1 MTTAQANM
9 ASGAWYSCLDPELE
23 ALRLTA
29 LEAVFAHNHLPPSE
43 RRTLSAP
50 LKALFAATG
59 ENCLIETPFHC
70 SYGINIHLGDAVFIN
85 SGCVILDS
93 APVHIGD
100 GTLIGTG
107 AQILC
112 ADHHRDPIKRRAGI
126 ERAAPVTIGSDVW
139 IGAGAIVLPGIT
151 IGDRAI
157 IGAGSI
163 VTKNVEAGATV
174 VGNPGRAL
182 TL

>member
-1 MTTAQANM
+1 MTSAQVKM
-9 ASGAWYSCLDPELE
+9 ASGAWYSCLDAEFE

-50 LKALFAATG
+50 LKALFAAAG
-59 ENCLIETPFHC
+59 ENCLIEAPFHC

-93 APVHIGD
+93 APVHVGD

-112 ADHHRDPIKRRAGI
+112 ADHHRDPVKRRDGI
-126 ERAAPVTIGSDVW
+126 ERAAPVSIGSDVW
-139 IGAGAIVLPGIT
+139 IGAGAIVLPSVT

-157 IGAGSI
+157 VGAGSI
-163 VTKNVEAGATV
+163 VTNDVAAGARV
-174 VGNPGRAL
+174 VGDPGRAL
-182 TL
+182 TP